1 MNTDFATIQDYF
13 DLHVKSFLC
22 LINSIDSTKD
32 KRQKTKDKRQKTKD
46 KSLKTLETLKT
57 LKNY

>member
-32 KRQKTKDKRQKTKD
+32 KRQKTKALEH
-46 KSLKTLETLKT
+46 LKHLNVLK
-57 LKNY
+57 